1 MILAEM
7 LFQPIV
13 DFCYIVKR
21 IGVGSRFDPMKN
33 RDNLLIGMDTQPNHI
48 ARRKNLRRL
57 RIWVMCCGFA
67 SLFAGCQQWPGTH
80 AMKQYQL
87 ESDRLLSEFR
97 SQKKRA
103 EELEQRNQQLEKR
116 LGESERMIAKLQG
129 RSPSRTAERT
139 NDRTLAD
146 IGGAAAGPPP
156 KRLSGPGLPDAT
168 PPTPGRFTSGGYNG
182 GEDLKGDP
190 SRSNQWRPINGR

>member
-1 MILAEM
+1 MD
-7 LFQPIV
+7 PIH
-13 DFCYIVKR
+13 
-21 IGVGSRFDPMKN
+21 
-33 RDNLLIGMDTQPNHI
+33 RDDLLIGMDTKPSLTT
-48 ARRKNLRRL
+48 RRFSFRTLRM
-57 RIWVMCCGFA
+57 WVMCGGIACA
-67 SLFAGCQQWPGTH
+67 LTGCQQWPGTQ

-103 EELEQRNQQLEKR
+103 EELEQRNQQLERR

-129 RSPSRTAERT
+129 RPGSRAADSRPT

-146 IGGAAAGPPP
+146 LGSGSSGGPS
-156 KRLSGPGLPDAT
+156 RRISGPGLPDAT
-168 PPTPGRFTSGGYNG
+168 PPTPGKFTSGGYNG

-190 SRSNQWRPINGR
+190 SRSNQWRPITGR

>member
-1 MILAEM
+1 
-7 LFQPIV
+7 
-13 DFCYIVKR
+13 
-21 IGVGSRFDPMKN
+21 
-33 RDNLLIGMDTQPNHI
+33 MDRSCHRNTDDSFIDMATQPS
-48 ARRKNLRRL
+48 RTSCEKSFYTLRM
-57 RIWVMCCGFA
+57 WVMCFGIA
-67 SLFAGCQQWPGTH
+67 SLFAGCQQWPGTQ

-103 EELEQRNQQLEKR
+103 EELEQRNQQLERR

-129 RSPSRTAERT
+129 RPSSRAADRSTE
-139 NDRTLAD
+139 RTLAD
-146 IGGAAAGPPP
+146 LGKPPSAP
-156 KRLSGPGLPDAT
+156 PARKLSGSGLPDAT

-190 SRSNQWRPINGR
+190 SRSNQWRPITGR

>member
-1 MILAEM
+1 
-7 LFQPIV
+7 
-13 DFCYIVKR
+13 
-21 IGVGSRFDPMKN
+21 
-33 RDNLLIGMDTQPNHI
+33 
-48 ARRKNLRRL
+48 
-57 RIWVMCCGFA
+57 
-67 SLFAGCQQWPGTH
+67 
-80 AMKQYQL
+80 MKQYQL

-129 RSPSRTAERT
+129 RTPLRTADRPA
-139 NDRTLAD
+139 DRTLAD
-146 IGGAAAGPPP
+146 IGSGPTGSQP

-168 PPTPGRFTSGGYNG
+168 PPTPGRLTSGGYNG

-190 SRSNQWRPINGR
+190 SRSNQWRPITGR